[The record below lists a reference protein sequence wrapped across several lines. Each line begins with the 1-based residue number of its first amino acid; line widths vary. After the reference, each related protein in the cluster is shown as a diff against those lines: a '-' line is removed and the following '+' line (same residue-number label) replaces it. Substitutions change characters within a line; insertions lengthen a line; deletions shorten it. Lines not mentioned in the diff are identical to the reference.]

1 MESESGENVEC
12 LWMLRKPLLV
22 CFCVVVWVF
31 FSVFSIFRMT
41 SFGVFTRS
49 QHQETT
55 KIFSCLTRQ
64 KKRMRITRLFF
75 VTDLEKESVQQ
86 RVKETSVTLKC
97 LPYHKFK
104 KEWKSY
110 LLTNQIW
117 PCLYVLSLILS
128 EILFLSLL
136 LPIISTW
143 RCPTRKLLLL
153 WTLYTNELNVF

>member
-1 MESESGENVEC
+1 MPKMYKAE
-12 LWMLRKPLLV
+12 KKILLT
-22 CFCVVVWVF
+22 
-31 FSVFSIFRMT
+31 IN
-41 SFGVFTRS
+41 FTRPVGQVLYEFQSSEAKTYLS
-49 QHQETT
+49 QTSGWVKVFCPAWASSPFEGFHEKFCETL
-55 KIFSCLTRQ
+55 IFPPCYSFCMFSCSFCPSF
-64 KKRMRITRLFF
+64 KFKFKF
-75 VTDLEKESVQQ
+75 
-86 RVKETSVTLKC
+86 
-97 LPYHKFK
+97 KFK

-117 PCLYVLSLILS
+117 PCLYVLSLILF

>member
-1 MESESGENVEC
+1 MYKAEKKISLMSFMSFSRPRPKPTCLRQVDESNF
-12 LWMLRKPLLV
+12 
-22 CFCVVVWVF
+22 FCPAWASSPF
-31 FSVFSIFRMT
+31 EGFHEKFCGTLIFPPCYNFCM
-41 SFGVFTRS
+41 
-49 QHQETT
+49 
-55 KIFSCLTRQ
+55 FSCSFCPSF
-64 KKRMRITRLFF
+64 KFKFKF
-75 VTDLEKESVQQ
+75 
-86 RVKETSVTLKC
+86 
-97 LPYHKFK
+97 KFK

-128 EILFLSLL
+128 EMLFLPLL